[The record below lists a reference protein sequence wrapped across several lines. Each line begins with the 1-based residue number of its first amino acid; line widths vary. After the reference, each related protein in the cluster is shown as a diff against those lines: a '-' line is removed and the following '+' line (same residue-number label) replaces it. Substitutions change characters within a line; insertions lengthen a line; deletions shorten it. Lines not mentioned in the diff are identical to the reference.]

1 MLSKLHSICMINIV
15 INKQLTFE
23 GGKLMEKM
31 LVTQALDERDLLRKK
46 IINKIEKA
54 SFVDTIKKNEDNVKN
69 ARITNDEFKKD
80 VEASYQQIESFI
92 ERFRKIEAAIVLS
105 NATNTIETSY
115 GKYTIAEAITIK
127 RRLQESASYYD
138 YDEDDYDGD
147 FENVLCEKL
156 KKEFDNAN
164 IEAEKK
170 NMDLKNVAE
179 NMRLSILGKD
189 NKTKE
194 DKPLEVVDVY
204 VKENTTEIVDPLNV
218 KKIIE
223 KITERKDTLLRELDT
238 KIKVSNATTFIEI

>member
-1 MLSKLHSICMINIV
+1 
-15 INKQLTFE
+15 
-23 GGKLMEKM
+23 MEKM
-31 LVTQALDERDLLRKK
+31 LVTAALDERDLLKRK
-46 IINKIEKA
+46 IVNKISKA

-69 ARITNDEFKKD
+69 ARLTNEEFKKD

-92 ERFRKIEAAIVLS
+92 ERFRKIESAIVLS

-115 GKYTIAEAITIK
+115 GIYTIAEAITMK
-127 RRLQESASYYD
+127 RRLQDNNNYYD
-138 YDEDDYDGD
+138 EEYFDGD
-147 FENVLCEKL
+147 FENLLCEKL
-156 KKEFDNAN
+156 KKEFDNAS

-170 NMDLKNVAE
+170 NSDLKTVAE

-189 NKTKE
+189 NKIKE

-218 KKIIE
+218 KKLIE
-223 KITERKDTLLRELDT
+223 KITERKETLLRELDT